1 VVEANF
7 CNGADCLF
15 KEVDLKGH
23 GAVLEPELAQ
33 NIGRLVK
40 LGDKKEYKFDIPIV
54 DGYTYIPYLNHF
66 AVTCNPG
73 PFCVNVPCCVA
84 KAGLGASYGVMLAY
98 FRLVKPLVDPIKY
111 EFGRFYD
118 NPDGQDVRFT
128 YYVEL
133 ESAPVIFGRNV
144 FDDIPPILAVAT
156 GKPYGGYLGTEL
168 ERGLT
173 WSQRSGREIS
183 YTYKA
188 KLVPTRFSTLMSA
201 AVQSGNSP
209 DTRFLTVVH

>member
-1 VVEANF
+1 
-7 CNGADCLF
+7 
-15 KEVDLKGH
+15 
-23 GAVLEPELAQ
+23 
-33 NIGRLVK
+33 
-40 LGDKKEYKFDIPIV
+40 
-54 DGYTYIPYLNHF
+54 
-66 AVTCNPG
+66 
-73 PFCVNVPCCVA
+73 
-84 KAGLGASYGVMLAY
+84 
-98 FRLVKPLVDPIKY
+98 
-111 EFGRFYD
+111 
-118 NPDGQDVRFT
+118 
-128 YYVEL
+128 
-133 ESAPVIFGRNV
+133 
-144 FDDIPPILAVAT
+144 VAT